1 MGAKKGRDRR
11 NHRPRGAP
19 SGTRG
24 GNIAIVKSAV
34 AFNQLEMA
42 GPVTQKEIARS
53 LGLHPSTICLA
64 LKKDP
69 RVPRSTLEA
78 VQEAARKLGYVRD
91 PMLGA
96 LSAYRNARRHKAFHG
111 TLAWL
116 VSTSADYDWRK
127 FRDYADYFEGA
138 RQRGSEL
145 GYQLEIFDLY
155 KHRENPDRLLGI
167 FRARNIRGV
176 IVCPQP
182 QIDTVLDISFE
193 RLSGV
198 TLGYTLKSPALHSVT
213 AYHYD
218 SVREIF
224 VRLRAS
230 SYKRIGYIIPS
241 EHDSRL
247 NGAFLSAYLLEQAS
261 MKPGDRIP
269 PFTRGLHATLQ
280 APFRAW
286 LKKYRPDALIAANYQ
301 VALLTE
307 IFKLSIPDGIGVAM
321 VAIIEGFHNFSGID
335 ENSVGIGRTATD
347 VVVSMVEHSE
357 TGVPVH
363 PQRILVRGRWHEG
376 TSLRPPLA
384 AGSRNAVAIPA

>member
-1 MGAKKGRDRR
+1 
-11 NHRPRGAP
+11 
-19 SGTRG
+19 
-24 GNIAIVKSAV
+24 
-34 AFNQLEMA
+34 MA

-69 RVPRSTLEA
+69 RVPRATLEA
-78 VQEAARKLGYVRD
+78 VNGAARRLGYVRD

-96 LSAYRNARRHKAFHG
+96 LSAYRNARRPKAFHG

-116 VSTSADYDWRK
+116 VSTSADYDWRS

-145 GYQLEIFDLY
+145 GYQLEIFDLLRY
-155 KHRENPDRLLGI
+155 RENPGRLLGI

-182 QIDTVLDISFE
+182 QIDTELDISFE
-193 RLSGV
+193 HLSGV

-213 AYHYD
+213 AYHYA

-230 SYKRIGYIIPS
+230 GYRRVGYIIPS

-247 NGAFLSAYLLEQAS
+247 NGSFLSAFLLEQSA

-269 PFTRGLHATLQ
+269 PFTGTFRVSAP
-280 APFRAW
+280 APFRA
-286 LKKYRPDALIAANYQ
+286 
-301 VALLTE
+301 
-307 IFKLSIPDGIGVAM
+307 
-321 VAIIEGFHNFSGID
+321 
-335 ENSVGIGRTATD
+335 
-347 VVVSMVEHSE
+347 
-357 TGVPVH
+357 
-363 PQRILVRGRWHEG
+363 
-376 TSLRPPLA
+376 
-384 AGSRNAVAIPA
+384 

>member
-1 MGAKKGRDRR
+1 M
-11 NHRPRGAP
+11 P
-19 SGTRG
+19 
-24 GNIAIVKSAV
+24 
-34 AFNQLEMA
+34 

-69 RVPRSTLEA
+69 RVPASTLKVVHDEA
-78 VQEAARKLGYVRD
+78 RRLGYVRD

-96 LSAYRNARRHKAFHG
+96 LSAYRNARRRKAFHG

-116 VSTSADYDWRK
+116 VSTSADYDWRS

-145 GYQLEIFDLY
+145 GYQLEIFDLQ
-155 KHRENPDRLLGI
+155 KHEDNPGRLLGI

-193 RLSGV
+193 HLSGV

-213 AYHYD
+213 AYHYA

-224 VRLRAS
+224 TRLRALG
-230 SYKRIGYIIPS
+230 YRRVGYIIPS

-247 NGAFLSAYLLEQAS
+247 NGAFLSAYLLEQS
-261 MKPGDRIP
+261 EMKPEDRIP
-269 PFTRGLHATLQ
+269 PFTESLRVSPRS
-280 APFRAW
+280 PFQAW
-286 LKKYRPDALIAANYQ
+286 LRRHKPDALIAANYQ
-301 VALLTE
+301 ASLLTDG
-307 IFKLSIPDGIGVAM
+307 FKLSIPKNIGVAM
-321 VAIIEGFHNFSGID
+321 VAVIEGFHRFSGID
-335 ENSVGIGRTATD
+335 ENSVSIGRTAAE

-357 TGVPVH
+357 TGVPRH

-376 TSLRPPLA
+376 SSLRRSL
-384 AGSRNAVAIPA
+384 PAP